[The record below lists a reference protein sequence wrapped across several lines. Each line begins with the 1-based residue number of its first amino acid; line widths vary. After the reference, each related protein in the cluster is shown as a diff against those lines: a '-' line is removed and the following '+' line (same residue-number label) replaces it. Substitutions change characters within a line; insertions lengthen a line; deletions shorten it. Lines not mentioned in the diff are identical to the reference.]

1 MGLVAPH
8 HVESEFPD
16 QGLNLYPSIGRQNLN
31 HWATREVP
39 STFLKYIEWSIRK
52 SDQIWKVKKQNKIWM
67 ELNNCN

>member
-52 SDQIWKVKKQNKIWM
+52 SDQI
-67 ELNNCN
+67 